1 MRRHKLNKGDWTGK
15 KCKQEVR
22 DGKVDKK
29 KVTVST
35 KVRRTEYCQDGEER
49 TEGRVKDNQNID
61 DKQHK
66 KLVQGNDKQKNWNG
80 NNCRIQGAF
89 TRIDRLVHCQ
99 NSAI

>member
-1 MRRHKLNKGDWTGK
+1 MRRDKLNKSDWTGK

-29 KVTVST
+29 EVTVST

-49 TEGRVKDNQNID
+49 TEGRAKYNQDID
-61 DKQHK
+61 DKQDK
-66 KLVQGNDKQKNWNG
+66 KFVQRNDKQKIWNRDNG
-80 NNCRIQGAF
+80 RIERAS
-89 TRIDRLVHCQ
+89 TRVERLVHCQ